1 MITKYTQIPIVPVK
15 AIKEFSSWEDMIKDS
30 NSPLYGYIEDFNKD
44 GLKKLLTKILIDDEY
59 KSKVEDGVVLKNF
72 YLIYSLY
79 ESYISDLLPD
89 DTEENKSKREE
100 LLQDLEK
107 LKNVTSDAVDIFIKY
122 GIIESFYLY
131 IPYEKLT
138 QEYAFILGE
147 DVYVPTNNISLYAK
161 NIENTMMRVDYRPS
175 SRNTIYSSLNLKM
188 EVYIF
193 SKTKAKLI
201 DITNQLNS
209 VTISVTETGGNFQI
223 QMFYSTKLE
232 SEDAS
237 IYSSEDISY
246 NNSQK
251 IMLFQSMF
259 KENDLVFIKF
269 ESLKL
274 EEDVLIEKLFGKQ
287 VAGKYWDMIGLID
300 ITQVHSES
308 SNISFN
314 ISGRDLI
321 KIFIEDT
328 NIFVPY
334 QFANGTP
341 CFGGYSSKL
350 LQRLFVTGKYQLQF
364 VRKLRSIEATMGFII
379 SQLANIEI
387 LTDECYQWLV
397 RQYGDKLGKQFEFST
412 DNGQIITKST
422 PLKGIFGLIN
432 FAVDEKIT
440 HYRLADSSISDPQG
454 SIISQFYKVAQ
465 PPFVELIFDTFG
477 DKYNIFARR
486 PPFDRNGIKDSLKIP
501 IDPVLSISEDLYFDT
516 EVYTVFQYE
525 PRGSFFG
532 GDKNMYLDYLPF
544 IVLDEYV
551 KLWGNK
557 LFKATSNYTNID
569 QFSQYLKDKGSV
581 KRSPKYTY
589 IQDLIWLLETMAY
602 LPFTRK
608 GKLVIRGDR
617 RIKRGSWVWYI
628 KTNELFYVD
637 SVSNTAQISDNGKVT
652 RTTILSVS
660 RGMIKDYVES
670 KSVSYFDLVNLKDLE
685 EGLINHLIDVKKK
698 SVEEEQSSKEEVKPS
713 PTIVNKNVFDFF
725 YQGKQF
731 ETDGNKRITNESD
744 FIEIKK

>member
-1 MITKYTQIPIVPVK
+1 M
-15 AIKEFSSWEDMIKDS
+15 
-30 NSPLYGYIEDFNKD
+30 NH
-44 GLKKLLTKILIDDEY
+44 
-59 KSKVEDGVVLKNF
+59 
-72 YLIYSLY
+72 
-79 ESYISDLLPD
+79 
-89 DTEENKSKREE
+89 
-100 LLQDLEK
+100 
-107 LKNVTSDAVDIFIKY
+107 FI
-122 GIIESFYLY
+122 IY

-175 SRNTIYSSLNLKM
+175 SKNTIYSSLNLKM

-422 PLKGIFGLIN
+422 PLKGIFG
-432 FAVDEKIT
+432 
-440 HYRLADSSISDPQG
+440 
-454 SIISQFYKVAQ
+454 
-465 PPFVELIFDTFG
+465 
-477 DKYNIFARR
+477 
-486 PPFDRNGIKDSLKIP
+486 
-501 IDPVLSISEDLYFDT
+501 
-516 EVYTVFQYE
+516 
-525 PRGSFFG
+525 
-532 GDKNMYLDYLPF
+532 
-544 IVLDEYV
+544 
-551 KLWGNK
+551 
-557 LFKATSNYTNID
+557 
-569 QFSQYLKDKGSV
+569 
-581 KRSPKYTY
+581 
-589 IQDLIWLLETMAY
+589 
-602 LPFTRK
+602 
-608 GKLVIRGDR
+608 
-617 RIKRGSWVWYI
+617 
-628 KTNELFYVD
+628 
-637 SVSNTAQISDNGKVT
+637 
-652 RTTILSVS
+652 
-660 RGMIKDYVES
+660 
-670 KSVSYFDLVNLKDLE
+670 
-685 EGLINHLIDVKKK
+685 
-698 SVEEEQSSKEEVKPS
+698 
-713 PTIVNKNVFDFF
+713 
-725 YQGKQF
+725 
-731 ETDGNKRITNESD
+731 
-744 FIEIKK
+744 